1 LVSVGFNKATSSMMA
16 NPEIGSPIGGS
27 IAALLF
33 QHKAELGLKHI
44 TKATVVYDS
53 NPDVDRRGK
62 RLRPWLYIVYHIEDV
77 PPNEEK
83 KPDKQGLDEGSMA
96 FEGVDLRAHSEDA
109 ANHSVRIHTIA

>member
-1 LVSVGFNKATSSMMA
+1 VSIDLNKVTSSMMA

-33 QHKAELGLKHI
+33 QHKTELGLKHI

-62 RLRPWLYIVYHIEDV
+62 RLRPWLYIIYSIEDV
-77 PPNEEK
+77 PPTEEK

-96 FEGVDLRAHSEDA
+96 FEDIGLRAHPGDSTNDSIRV
-109 ANHSVRIHTIA
+109 HIIT

>member
-1 LVSVGFNKATSSMMA
+1 VSIDLNKAASSMMI

-33 QHKAELGLKHI
+33 QHKTELGLKHI
-44 TKATVVYDS
+44 IRATVVYDS

-77 PPNEEK
+77 PLNEEK
-83 KPDKQGLDEGSMA
+83 KPDKQGLNEGSMA
-96 FEGVDLRAHSEDA
+96 FEGLDLRAHSEDA

>member
-1 LVSVGFNKATSSMMA
+1 MMA
-16 NPEIGSPIGGS
+16 DSKTGSPIGGS

-62 RLRPWLYIVYHIEDV
+62 RLRPWLYIVYHIENV
-77 PPNEEK
+77 PSTNEKRPEK
-83 KPDKQGLDEGSMA
+83 QCLDGGSVA
-96 FEGVDLRAHSEDA
+96 FEGVDLRAHFEDA
-109 ANHSVRIHTIA
+109 ANHSIRVHTIT

>member
-1 LVSVGFNKATSSMMA
+1 MRADSR
-16 NPEIGSPIGGS
+16 IGSPIGGS
-27 IAALLF
+27 IVALLF

-77 PPNEEK
+77 PPTDGK
-83 KPDKQGLDEGSMA
+83 KPEKQGLDGGSMA
-96 FEGVDLRAHSEDA
+96 FEDIDLRAHPEDA
-109 ANHSVRIHTIA
+109 VNHSTRVHTIT